1 MKMRV
6 DQLNE
11 TIVEMDCL
19 KQLVEEKEKFIY

>member
-19 KQLVEEKEKFIY
+19 KQQVEEKEKLT